1 MCVCCLIIHLTYIK
15 IWIYIHYIIPLL
27 LLDYNM
33 WLCLDNTLVQT
44 VFGKYTGSNC
54 AWTIHW
60 FKLCLEN
67 TLVQNVHGQYTGSN
81 CAWKIRWFKP
91 CSIYLQSNSSGL
103 VQRRTARII
112 TKRTIVL
119 KHTVNEKNEKH
130 RVITSKEMWMTVL
143 CINDCVVCIKIL

>member
-1 MCVCCLIIHLTYIK
+1 MIIT
-15 IWIYIHYIIPLL
+15 
-27 LLDYNM
+27 
-33 WLCLDNTLVQT
+33 C
-44 VFGKYTGSNC
+44 GC

-67 TLVQNVHGQYTGSN
+67 TLVQTVHGQYTGSN

-112 TKRTIVL
+112 TKRKIVL
-119 KHTVNEKNEKH
+119 KHTVNEKCTKQGNYIKRDVNDCSVSTTVLSVSRYYKH
-130 RVITSKEMWMTVL
+130 SAIFKDYTFTRSLVKWVITKLLNT
-143 CINDCVVCIKIL
+143 